1 MGATSMGSIWTASAV
16 TRTVFT
22 SSRLSM
28 RCPRTRRRQ
37 RKGGLPRN
45 RKMPRR
51 SSCRNTCWMTSGRCR
66 KKPWVAGTILAYSA
80 FLAKNQSRFKSEEY
94 NFKKNNSEKHT
105 TASYFAVADLDGN
118 GIPELIIIHPQA
130 FKRVILR
137 FYTYSGGKMVAF
149 RNALEHI

>member
-1 MGATSMGSIWTASAV
+1 MKNIKINRSASLRKRILVLFFTFFIIVVQIFGAGITDASAA
-16 TRTVFT
+16 
-22 SSRLSM
+22 SM
-28 RCPRTRRRQ
+28 SV
-37 RKGGLPRN
+37 KA
-45 RKMPRR
+45 R
-51 SSCRNTCWMTSGRCR
+51 SAMR
-66 KKPWVAGTILAYSA
+66 AYSA

-118 GIPELIIIHPQA
+118 GIQELIIIHPQA

-149 RNALEHI
+149 RNAHNRAAFIDINSQACGTCTDKGRD